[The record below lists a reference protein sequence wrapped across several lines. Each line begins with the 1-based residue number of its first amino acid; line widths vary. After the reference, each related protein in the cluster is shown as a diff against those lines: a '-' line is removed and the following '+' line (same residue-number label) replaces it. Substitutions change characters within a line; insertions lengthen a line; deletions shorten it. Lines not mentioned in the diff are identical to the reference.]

1 MTFFQILDSLL
12 LQPLQLLFEVVYVN
26 ANRVIGNPGLSI
38 IVLSLVMNFLVLPL
52 YMRADALQE
61 EERDMEARLHR
72 GVTHI
77 KKTFRGD
84 EKMMILQTYYRQNHY
99 KPTYVLRSA
108 VSLFLEIPFFIAA
121 YRFLSGLEL
130 IKGVSFGP
138 IADLGAADGLIAIAG
153 VHINLLPIIMTAVNL
168 VSCIIFTKG
177 ATPKTKIQLYVMAV
191 FFLFFLYTSPAG
203 LVFYWTLN
211 NIFSLIK
218 TIFYKLKHPGRVLK
232 ILAAV
237 AGAALLAL
245 GLVRYSFS
253 ERPVVKAALLLLG
266 AALMLPLIVGLIR
279 TKKPAAGKPA
289 AKPNAKIFFGCAAF
303 LALFIGGY
311 IPASVISSSA
321 QEFVNVQMYYSPIWF
336 VINSLCLAIGTF
348 VIWFGI
354 FYWLA
359 SPKGKVAFEKVLW
372 MLVGVAIVD
381 FMFFGKYLGVLSSTL
396 SFEGGMQFAP
406 AELWGNLLAIAA
418 TAGVMYLVYR
428 RWSKH
433 VFKAAI
439 AFVLAIAIMLPINI
453 GSIHSQIKSIR
464 QTMEESG
471 GVPEYT
477 MSKTG
482 KNVIVLMLDRAVG
495 AFLPYIF
502 NEKPELQALRA
513 AGTKFTSEM
522 EAFFE
527 VCPCR
532 IIALMG
538 GYEYTVDQINLRK
551 DEKLVD
557 KHNEALKMMPVLFDQ
572 NDFDVTVFD
581 PIYANY
587 QWVPDLSVFSDYPDI
602 HRYITFGAFESDM
615 SPKNWVSANMRN
627 FFGYS
632 LMKVCPVAAQSI
644 LYDNGNYN
652 RSTVQTEEEENF
664 VEQTITSP
672 HTATGMDATFLK
684 GYHALT
690 HLPTITQTTKSG
702 DNTFLFMTND
712 TTHSPVLLQEPDYS
726 VAGTIDN
733 TEYDK
738 THADRFTVDGKSI
751 TMEED
756 VQFAHYDPNVASLM
770 QLGKWFDYLREN
782 GVYDNTRIIVMSD
795 HGGTMGQFPELLA
808 DDGMDAES
816 FASLLMVK
824 DFNSKGFTTSDEFM
838 LSADVPLLAVKDV
851 VADPVNPFSGRR
863 IDEVSKPKQEQ
874 LLLYSFEWDVNVNCG
889 TQFIAGDWYTV
900 NGDIWNKNAW
910 HSVANKAVLTAER

>member
-1 MTFFQILDSLL
+1 MHHLH
-12 LQPLQLLFEVVYVN
+12 EGRN
-26 ANRVIGNPGLSI
+26 AQDEDPAVRDGG
-38 IVLSLVMNFLVLPL
+38 VLP
-52 YMRADALQE
+52 
-61 EERDMEARLHR
+61 
-72 GVTHI
+72 V
-77 KKTFRGD
+77 
-84 EKMMILQTYYRQNHY
+84 
-99 KPTYVLRSA
+99 
-108 VSLFLEIPFFIAA
+108 
-121 YRFLSGLEL
+121 
-130 IKGVSFGP
+130 
-138 IADLGAADGLIAIAG
+138 
-153 VHINLLPIIMTAVNL
+153 
-168 VSCIIFTKG
+168 
-177 ATPKTKIQLYVMAV
+177 
-191 FFLFFLYTSPAG
+191 FLYTSPAG

-289 AKPNAKIFFGCAAF
+289 TKPNAKIFFGCAAF

-359 SPKGKVAFEKVLW
+359 SQKGKVAFEKVLW

-502 NEKPELQALRA
+502 NE
-513 AGTKFTSEM
+513 
-522 EAFFE
+522 
-527 VCPCR
+527 
-532 IIALMG
+532 
-538 GYEYTVDQINLRK
+538 
-551 DEKLVD
+551 
-557 KHNEALKMMPVLFDQ
+557 
-572 NDFDVTVFD
+572 
-581 PIYANY
+581 
-587 QWVPDLSVFSDYPDI
+587 
-602 HRYITFGAFESDM
+602 
-615 SPKNWVSANMRN
+615 
-627 FFGYS
+627 
-632 LMKVCPVAAQSI
+632 
-644 LYDNGNYN
+644 N
-652 RSTVQTEEEENF
+652 RSSRRSLTASPL
-664 VEQTITSP
+664 IRTSSP
-672 HTATGMDATFLK
+672 P
-684 GYHALT
+684 ALSRT
-690 HLPTITQTTKSG
+690 WARPRSWV
-702 DNTFLFMTND
+702 D
-712 TTHSPVLLQEPDYS
+712 T
-726 VAGTIDN
+726 
-733 TEYDK
+733 
-738 THADRFTVDGKSI
+738 
-751 TMEED
+751 
-756 VQFAHYDPNVASLM
+756 
-770 QLGKWFDYLREN
+770 
-782 GVYDNTRIIVMSD
+782 NTRSTRSTCAKMKSWS
-795 HGGTMGQFPELLA
+795 T
-808 DDGMDAES
+808 S
-816 FASLLMVK
+816 
-824 DFNSKGFTTSDEFM
+824 TT
-838 LSADVPLLAVKDV
+838 
-851 VADPVNPFSGRR
+851 RR
-863 IDEVSKPKQEQ
+863 S
-874 LLLYSFEWDVNVNCG
+874 
-889 TQFIAGDWYTV
+889 
-900 NGDIWNKNAW
+900 
-910 HSVANKAVLTAER
+910 R